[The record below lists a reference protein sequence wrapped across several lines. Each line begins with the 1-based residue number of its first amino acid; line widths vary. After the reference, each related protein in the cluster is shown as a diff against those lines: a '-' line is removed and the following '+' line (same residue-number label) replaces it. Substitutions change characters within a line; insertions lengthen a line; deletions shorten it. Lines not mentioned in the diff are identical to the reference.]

1 MDLRAI
7 RRQLASRG
15 AVSGVGLG
23 LAVAL
28 LTAVTPVAASAATA
42 SPSGRVAAA
51 GDGAPVVLVGQFDEA
66 QEAAAWRLV
75 DGGVTGVD
83 VGVEAVGPATQLV
96 LLTVSALDGPMPAT
110 REAVSALDV
119 AALQRLAVVLT
130 NSDDQGDPE
139 LLQLVIL
146 ETTALLADAGVEASG
161 FAVLE
166 ADAADYVARV
176 AELLASPATD
186 EATDPGASGAIVLIG
201 HPEHGQEDAA
211 ARLQEAGLED
221 VAVGVGSVGEATEL
235 VLVTVSALDGPM
247 PGTRR
252 ALEALGG
259 STVRRVSIVLT
270 NTTALDDVELSELV
284 TLETTELLDAFG
296 VAGPE
301 VSVVY
306 ADDADFADQVAALLS
321 TPPADFAVVTP
332 PTMPPIDEPATVN
345 VDQVRGVPYLEAVD
359 ILVNQGLVAVVVADP
374 AAGVASDCEPLV
386 LDQFPDPDLDVPAS
400 TTIVLTVPAPDPAL
414 FDESCAVTEFAT
426 QDEFDQFIDEILA
439 QPGVTDG

>member
-7 RRQLASRG
+7 RRQLASRC

-28 LTAVTPVAASAATA
+28 LTAVTPVATSAATA

-51 GDGAPVVLVGQFDEA
+51 GNGAPVVLVGQFDEA

-83 VGVEAVGPATQLV
+83 VGVEAIGPATQLV

-110 REAVSALDV
+110 REALSALDV

-166 ADAADYVARV
+166 ADAVDYAARV
-176 AELLASPATD
+176 AELLASPASD

-201 HPEHGQEDAA
+201 HPEHGQDDAA
-211 ARLQEAGLED
+211 ARLQEAGLD

-301 VSVVY
+301 VSVAY

-332 PTMPPIDEPATVN
+332 PTMPPIDEPAKVN

-359 ILVNQGLVAVVVADP
+359 ILINQGLAAVVVADP

-414 FDESCAVTEFAT
+414 FDESCAVTEFAN

-439 QPGVTDG
+439 QTGVTDG